1 MSDIRFARVQRT
13 ESSEA
18 YIIRDG
24 EDEIGRVDLHFG
36 QTVVYATM
44 VVLDDTRDGDDV
56 LELIELI
63 DEQLVL
69 SADVVRD
76 DFVISVYRGSLL
88 GTYNDDSFD
97 GDENDEDE
105 DEDNLRNGH

>member
-1 MSDIRFARVQRT
+1 MSDIRFVRVQRT
-13 ESSEA
+13 ASSEA
-18 YIIRDG
+18 YIVREG
-24 EDEIGRVDLHFG
+24 EDEIGRVDIHFG

-44 VVLDDTRDGDDV
+44 VVSDDERDGDDI

-97 GDENDEDE
+97 GDEEDEE